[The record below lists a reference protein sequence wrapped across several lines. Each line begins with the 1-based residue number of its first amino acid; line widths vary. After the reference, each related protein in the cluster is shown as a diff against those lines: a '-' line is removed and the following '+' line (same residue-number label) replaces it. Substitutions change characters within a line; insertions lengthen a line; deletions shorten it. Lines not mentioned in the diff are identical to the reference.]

1 MGDNDLVRS
10 EGGRQDLVPIRIPGT
25 ADVIWVPPQY
35 ADQSEALIRQNFA
48 PRQQSGGAGTVG
60 TFADIA
66 EGVADFFGQEQI
78 QRQVDEAHRSRA
90 DVLKSRKAFRD
101 TLSAGAQRDAFME
114 WQDAQDE
121 LDQAQTSALETSI
134 TLLRVSALAAAG
146 RGLGRVFNGSGGYF
160 QAPGGGGMNWAAALA
175 AGIAGFGLAE
185 IFVSS
190 SEPRSYRGRG
200 YKPDP
205 WA

>member
-1 MGDNDLVRS
+1 MDGTDLVRTD
-10 EGGRQDLVPIRIPGT
+10 GARQDLVPIRVPGSI
-25 ADVIWVPPQY
+25 DIIWVPPRLAEQ
-35 ADQSEALIRQNFA
+35 AEALVRQNFA
-48 PRQQSGGAGTVG
+48 GRQPSGGAGTVG

-78 QRQVDEAHRSRA
+78 QRQVTEAHRARR
-90 DVLKSRKAFRD
+90 DVLVKRKIFHDSLSSGAQQMAFRD
-101 TLSAGAQRDAFME
+101 

-121 LDQAQTSALETSI
+121 LDQAQTSALETSV

-146 RGLGRVFNGSGGYF
+146 RGLGRVFNANSGGYM
-160 QAPGGGGMNWAAALA
+160 QLTGGSGNWGPALA

-185 IFVSS
+185 IFLNNND
-190 SEPRSYRGRG
+190 RGNRAR
-200 YKPDP
+200 YVPPDP